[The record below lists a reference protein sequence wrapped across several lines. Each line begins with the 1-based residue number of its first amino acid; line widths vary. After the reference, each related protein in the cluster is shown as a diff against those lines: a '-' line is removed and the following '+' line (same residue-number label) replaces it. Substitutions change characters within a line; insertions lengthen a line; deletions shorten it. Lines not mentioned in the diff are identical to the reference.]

1 MVRRSTVDRS
11 PQSDVYGADY
21 AAGTGTGDLAQG
33 GGKRDRTARGWR
45 GAGGR
50 WLVWVF
56 RVVVWLVLLVIGYR
70 GVTAIVLGEG
80 TGRAPATTATP
91 ASTFPSG
98 LAGAYALQFGQVYL
112 NASPA
117 TASQR
122 ASQLAAFLPPG
133 ADPQLG
139 WNGTGTL
146 QLQSEQVADVA
157 VKDSQHAVV
166 TLLARVNGQLM
177 ELGVPVYYAGGALAV
192 SAEPAWLAGAA
203 AGIGSHAPGA
213 QHRHGDAGGT
223 DEPAACLLPG
233 LRQREPGHARP
244 LPGPRHS
251 RGRPGRPIGL
261 RLAHRGYRP
270 AWRADPPCR
279 RHRGMACP
287 GPGQP
292 VPGGHECTA
301 ARRAGNE
308 LCTDD
313 REAGAGRGTSAK
325 SARRSSRRGR
335 RDHNLAGCTGHPR
348 TCKPSDPGVDRCRSI
363 H

>member
-21 AAGTGTGDLAQG
+21 AAETGTGDLAQG

-80 TGRAPATTATP
+80 TSNTPAPTATP

-192 SAEPAWLAGAA
+192 SAEPAWLPAPARASVPTPPVPSTDTGTQAELMSQLPAFFQAYASGNQVTLARFLAPGTQVAGLGGQLAFGSLTAVTAPPGGQTRHIVATVVWHVPGQASPSPAATNAPPAGLEMSYALTIVNRSGTWYISQIGPSLQQAGA
-203 AGIGSHAPGA
+203 P
-213 QHRHGDAGGT
+213 
-223 DEPAACLLPG
+223 
-233 LRQREPGHARP
+233 
-244 LPGPRHS
+244 
-251 RGRPGRPIGL
+251 
-261 RLAHRGYRP
+261 
-270 AWRADPPCR
+270 
-279 RHRGMACP
+279 
-287 GPGQP
+287 
-292 VPGGHECTA
+292 
-301 ARRAGNE
+301 
-308 LCTDD
+308 
-313 REAGAGRGTSAK
+313 
-325 SARRSSRRGR
+325 
-335 RDHNLAGCTGHPR
+335 
-348 TCKPSDPGVDRCRSI
+348 
-363 H
+363 